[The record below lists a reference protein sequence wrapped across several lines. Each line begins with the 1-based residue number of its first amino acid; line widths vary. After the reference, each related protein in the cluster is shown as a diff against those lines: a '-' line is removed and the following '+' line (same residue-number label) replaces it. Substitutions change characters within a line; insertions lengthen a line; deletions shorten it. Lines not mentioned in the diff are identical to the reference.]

1 MKKLY
6 NIYVLLY
13 HVSVCPFCG
22 YFGGPMKKSVKR
34 VLCAALS
41 CSLACTLATEQALR
55 LFTNGAEGTTTA
67 LSAAFENVT
76 GQFDTSAL
84 REQNFNSQ
92 VLQAQNAPTYETRTV
107 IVTLS
112 GENAVEAAEGKSV
125 SSYLRSF
132 SGQKT
137 VADIQDEQNAFL
149 RKLTKKGISYKLER
163 RYDTVVN
170 AVAIEINTKYVS
182 AIKEMA
188 GVESAVITTTYSQ
201 PDTIKSSAAEVTNQT
216 SVYDTGI
223 YDATKYT
230 TGATDYGKGT
240 VVAVL
245 DTGLDYTHSAFQ
257 TLPEGAAWDEAYVA
271 KIMADNVLTAETKSG
286 SLSASDVYVSAKVP
300 FAYDY
305 ADDDADVYP
314 SYSNHGT
321 HVAGIIGGYDENGYT
336 DKDGVNVWEDTN
348 GNGVWDNGEQAVTF
362 RGVVPNAQLV
372 ICKVFTDDL
381 DDEELGGA
389 TPEDIIAALEDCVTL
404 GVDVINMSLGTSCGF
419 TTTND
424 GDDEGE
430 LLNAVYESIQT
441 AGISL
446 VCAASNDYSAGYGG
460 AFGTNLT
467 TNPDSGTVGSP
478 STFASALSVASI
490 SGQQSPYMFRDS
502 DGDGVLDENETA
514 AFYEESRDE
523 NGKEYDF
530 AGRMLGDK
538 KDSQTFEYVVIPG
551 TGSAAD
557 YTTQT
562 QRLLSQTD
570 ANGNKRIALIE
581 RGDNT
586 FQDKVEV
593 AMEMGAAAV
602 IVYNNVAGMIRMNLG
617 EIDNPCPAVS
627 IDMDAGY
634 ALADI
639 NGDNK
644 RDYNGVGKIVVSKD
658 TAAGPFMSEFSSWGP
673 THDLKLKPEITA
685 HGGEI
690 TSTVPGGYGEQ
701 SGTSM
706 ASPNMAGV
714 MALIR
719 SYIQSN
725 AALASLTENDPVKIN
740 RLANQM
746 IMSTATTVR
755 DQAGRPYSPRKQGA
769 GLGSLENVID
779 NTAAYLFTDNAESDY
794 RPKLELGDDKERTG
808 VYENMNF
815 SLKNFGTR
823 ALSFKTSELVLTETV
838 AKDGLAVA
846 EQAYALNP
854 KRVEWQV
861 VGDGVQFNAA
871 TGELTVQAGK
881 TASIS
886 VTIELSEQDKNYLE
900 QTNKNGDKV
909 FENGMYVEGFL
920 QLASQ
925 TDGQCGLS
933 IPFLAFYGD
942 WESAPML
949 DYTAFEISES
959 EQDASVLE
967 ENKLKEQVWA
977 TQPYSMYYN
986 NKYILPMGSYVY
998 LLDENDEKMYT
1009 KEEYCAVSRYNEYYP
1024 DDETSN
1030 YMTSTGIKAV
1040 YAGLLRN
1047 ARVVKYKMYDAQTGE
1062 LILDDYINRVGKAYS
1077 GGGSPTPANV
1087 ELELF
1092 PEEYNL
1098 AANGQYRMEFEFF
1111 TDTPAE
1117 GERAPEENTYSF
1129 SFTVDYEAPVLEN
1142 VRVRYYDYKDGTK
1155 EKQKIYLDVDVY
1167 DNHYAQAIMLCYP
1180 KKITNSETGEEETVL
1195 QLATEYP
1202 TPVRN
1207 AVKNGTTTVSI
1218 EITDIYEEY
1227 GKQLYLQID
1236 DYAINSCLYQVDI
1249 SAANAAQTPDDGFAL
1264 ASGQS
1269 EITLGIYQTHKVTL
1283 KNIGSANLSNYVWS
1297 SVNPT
1302 IADVRNGE
1310 IVGLKAGETTIF
1322 VSDPDKDPK
1331 KVHEIHVTV
1340 TEVQTGSLV
1349 SVPTLSF
1356 GVVKTNTE
1364 ALQKAT
1370 GVVSVSAGQ
1379 TIPLKIQADPWY
1391 HPMTGLTFKWSSTDE
1406 SVATVDQNGVVQTL
1420 KKGTAIIGA
1429 TVLRD
1434 GVETRYFTNVTLRVQ
1449 EEFDVSNF
1457 TLNDYNGVGYNQGSV
1472 ADGTDI
1478 LVIPTD
1484 MNIMYIGEDAFK
1496 DNENVRRIVIPA
1508 SVVEIHESAFENC
1521 KALEEIYFVSE
1532 KHRQTAGEA
1541 DDTSIDFSDLSLIH
1555 RRAFY
1560 NCKSLKKVDFS
1571 NVKTITLDQEV
1582 FLNCEKLEQIVDLPS
1597 VGTAYHRAFKNCVSL
1612 TSADLSGLHVSGEN
1626 VFENC
1631 VSLHTVITDR
1641 FTAIGKNMFVGCVGL
1656 REKISLSA
1664 AKIGDGAFSGC
1675 VNLKGVKLEASNVE
1689 IGARAFENCG
1699 TGLKSGFEI
1708 DFNLNT
1714 VKTIGSGAF
1723 KGAKLAVENET
1734 FTLPDGLVSI
1744 GENVFEDCQ
1753 TVKTVALGNVD
1764 LNSAKL
1770 RGAAFKGLNVT
1781 VADGSTDY
1789 AALQGVIFALENGE
1803 PKKIVYVNDNA
1814 CSGVAGILDLS
1825 ALALNEIGD
1834 YAFAGVK
1841 GITEVIFP
1849 ASLTEIGEG
1858 AFAESSVS
1866 KMNFNGAAIGEI
1878 PTRAFYGA
1886 KIESL
1891 ALPASVSKIGDYA
1904 FTGSALKS
1912 IVTET
1917 QSELVGIVSVGD
1929 YAFAA
1934 SSLTAIVFT
1943 DGEQNATFGN
1953 GVFAGAND
1961 LQTAALPSMEAL
1973 GHSTFRAAASIK
1985 KVVFGARSTATGDYT
2000 FASTP
2005 IEKAAY
2011 SDGESLETGVT
2022 LRAGQTA
2029 LGEGVFYDAAS
2040 LTEITLASSLTE
2052 IGDYAFYG
2060 AKKLAAANLENVLYV
2075 GDYAFYD
2082 TALGTLNLASVKTVG
2097 TFAFAAS
2104 EKTAYT
2110 SLAIPTVEKIG
2121 AFAFFGGAEEAVVLP
2136 QTVKEIGV
2144 GAFAS
2149 SNNLKAITFAGAGG
2163 EAATENGAFFVE
2175 NGVLYRYLNE
2185 EKTSFAVLCYPAA
2198 LEGVVPVLENQ
2209 DGAQQP
2215 TAAKKEYKIKEG
2227 TARVEAYAFYG
2238 LKTGMLD
2245 KIVIPYSVKAI
2256 GDGAFFASEV
2266 KEYTFESIQAP
2277 VLETSYRADVEAAIE
2292 ALANDS
2298 TVAFYK
2304 GYYYSNFQTDI
2315 YNYTSYVGNKSDLII
2330 HYPTNGK
2337 GYDSYIYRLYFGTK
2351 KKLGVMMTDD
2361 TRACLGLVSALTS
2374 AEEVATWLN
2383 WNADDAEK
2391 KQLVEAFSAQVKAAR
2406 AGYNNVLKD
2415 EAQAAIFGE
2424 ENGAKLLAIE
2434 EQLRAVKAHF
2444 NIPVYVTTVATAKTS
2459 AHKAIYT
2466 EGEKFDWTGLVITV
2480 TYDDGSTTELT
2491 PESGALTL
2499 KDEGAILTPY
2509 DSYVIVEYT
2518 ENGKTK
2524 SAYVVI
2530 TVNERELSSIEKYP
2544 EEANVMRNVLIY
2556 GGAAM
2561 ALVGGLGVC
2570 VMLMIGKRRE
2580 VKALAA
2586 ASAIEPFDEKE
2597 NAEAAISDAEEKKE

>member
-1 MKKLY
+1 
-6 NIYVLLY
+6 
-13 HVSVCPFCG
+13 
-22 YFGGPMKKSVKR
+22 MKKSVKR
-34 VLCAALS
+34 VLCATLA
-41 CSLACTLATEQALR
+41 CSLSCTLAMEQALR
-55 LFTNGAEGTTTA
+55 LFGGGAGGTTTA

-76 GQFDTSAL
+76 GQFDTSTL

-92 VLQAQNAPTYETRTV
+92 VLKAQNTPTYETRTV

-112 GENAVEAAEGKSV
+112 GENAIEAADGKSV
-125 SSYLRSF
+125 SSYLRTF

-137 VADIQDEQNAFL
+137 VSDIQDEQNAFL

-170 AVAIEINTKYVS
+170 AVAIEVNTKHVS
-182 AIKEMA
+182 TIKQMA

-230 TGATDYGKGT
+230 TGTTDYGKGT

-245 DTGLDYTHSAFQ
+245 DTGLDYTHNAFQ
-257 TLPEGAAWDEAYVA
+257 TLPDDPAWNENYVA
-271 KIMADNVLTAETKSG
+271 KIIADNDLAAETKSG

-336 DKDGVNVWEDTN
+336 DKDGVNVWDDTN

-389 TPEDIIAALEDCVTL
+389 TPEDIIAALNDCVKL

-419 TTTND
+419 TTTDD

-490 SGQQSPYMFRDS
+490 SGQESPYMFRDS

-530 AGRMLGDK
+530 AGRMLGESK
-538 KDSQTFEYVVIPG
+538 NSQTFEYVVIPG

-602 IVYNNVAGMIRMNLG
+602 IVYNNVAGIIRMNLG

-634 ALADI
+634 ALADV

-644 RDYNGVGKIVVSKD
+644 RDYNGVGKIVISKD

-719 SYIQSN
+719 SYIKSD
-725 AALASLTENDPVKIN
+725 AALSALTENDPVKIN
-740 RLANQM
+740 RLANQL
-746 IMSTATTVR
+746 IMSTATTVH

-779 NTAAYLFTDNAESDY
+779 KTAAYLFTDKAASDF
-794 RPKLELGDDKERTG
+794 RPKLELGDDKDRTG

-815 SLKNFGTR
+815 SLKNFGDR
-823 ALSFKTSELVLTETV
+823 ALSFTTSQLVLTETV

-846 EQAYALNP
+846 EQAYALSP
-854 KRVEWQV
+854 KTVAWQV
-861 VGDGVQFNAA
+861 SGDGVQFNSA

-881 TASIS
+881 IASIS
-886 VTIELSEQDKNYLE
+886 VKIELSDDDKAYLE

-959 EQDASVLE
+959 QQDASVLE

-986 NKYILPMGSYVY
+986 EKYILPMGGYVY
-998 LLDENDEKMYT
+998 LLDDNDEEMYT

-1024 DDETSN
+1024 DDEASN

-1047 ARVVKYKMYDAQTGE
+1047 ARQVKYKLYDAQTGE

-1087 ELELF
+1087 ELELR
-1092 PEEYNL
+1092 PEEYEL
-1098 AANGQYRMEFEFF
+1098 AANGQYRMDFEFF

-1117 GERAPEENTYSF
+1117 GERAPKENTYSF
-1129 SFTVDYEAPVLEN
+1129 SFTVDYEAPILEN

-1180 KKITNSETGEEETVL
+1180 KKITNSQTGEEETVL

-1218 EITDIYEEY
+1218 EITDIYEQY

-1249 SAANAAQTPDDGFAL
+1249 AAANAAQTPDNGFEL
-1264 ASGQS
+1264 ASGEE
-1269 EITLGIYQTHKVTL
+1269 EITLGIYETHKVAL
-1283 KNIGSANLSNYVWS
+1283 KNMGEANLSNYIWS

-1302 IADVRNGE
+1302 IADVKNGE
-1310 IVGLKAGETTIF
+1310 IVGLKAGETRIF
-1322 VSDPDKDPK
+1322 VSDPDKDPN
-1331 KVHEIHVTV
+1331 KVREIHVTV
-1340 TEVQTGSLV
+1340 TEEQTGTLV

-1356 GVVKTNTE
+1356 GVIKTSTE
-1364 ALQKAT
+1364 ALQKAS
-1370 GVVSVSAGQ
+1370 GVVSVNAGQ
-1379 TIPLKIQADPWY
+1379 EIALSIETDPWY
-1391 HPMTGLTFKWSSTDE
+1391 HPMTNLSFKWSSTDE
-1406 SVATVDQNGVVQTL
+1406 SVATVDQNGVVNTL

-1429 TVLRD
+1429 TVLRG
-1434 GVETRYFTNVTLRVQ
+1434 GVETRYFANVTLRVQ
-1449 EEFDVSNF
+1449 EEFDVGNF
-1457 TLNDYNGVGYNQGSV
+1457 TLNDYNGVGYNEGSV

-1521 KALEEIYFVSE
+1521 KALEEVYFVSE
-1532 KHRQTAGEA
+1532 KHRQTAGQA
-1541 DDTSIDFSDLSLIH
+1541 DDTSIDFSDLSLVH

-1582 FLNCEKLEQIVDLPS
+1582 FLNCEKLVQIVDMPS
-1597 VGTAYHRAFKNCVSL
+1597 VGTAYHRAFKNCMSL
-1612 TSADLSGLHVSGEN
+1612 ASVDLSGLHVSGDN

-1631 VSLHTVITDR
+1631 VSLQTVTTDT
-1641 FTAIGKNMFVGCVGL
+1641 FTAIGKNMFAGCVGL
-1656 REKISLSA
+1656 RDNIKIRT
-1664 AKIGDGAFSGC
+1664 AKIGDGAFGGC
-1675 VNLKGVKLEASNVE
+1675 VNLKGVKFEVSNVE

-1699 TGLKSGFEI
+1699 RDLKNGFEI
-1708 DFNLNT
+1708 DWGGQT
-1714 VKTIGSGAF
+1714 VRSIGNGAF
-1723 KGAKLAVENET
+1723 KGANLATADGT
-1734 FTLPDGLVSI
+1734 FTLPDGLISI
-1744 GENVFEDCQ
+1744 GENVFENCQ
-1753 TVKTVALGNVD
+1753 TVTTVALGNTD
-1764 LNSAKL
+1764 LDNAKL
-1770 RGAAFKGLNVT
+1770 LGAAFKGLNVT
-1781 VADGSTDY
+1781 VTTGSTKL
-1789 AALQGVIFALENGE
+1789 AEENGVIYALENDE
-1803 PKKIVYVNDNA
+1803 KKKIVYVNDNA
-1814 CSGVAGILDLS
+1814 SSGDADTLDLS
-1825 ALALNEIGD
+1825 ASGITEIGE
-1834 YAFAGVK
+1834 YAFAGVE
-1841 GITEVIFP
+1841 GIAKVILP
-1849 ASLTEIGEG
+1849 ESLTVIGEG
-1858 AFAESSVS
+1858 AFADSSIVEIV
-1866 KMNFNGAAIGEI
+1866 FNGEAITEI
-1878 PTRAFYGA
+1878 PVRAFAGA
-1886 KIESL
+1886 KIEEIK
-1891 ALPASVSKIGDYA
+1891 LPASVSKIGEYA
-1904 FTGSALKS
+1904 FFGSALKS
-1912 IVTET
+1912 IVTENE
-1917 QSELVGIVSVGD
+1917 SALVVRESGDNDPFSVGD

-1934 SSLTAIVFT
+1934 SSLDSIAFT
-1943 DGEQNATFGN
+1943 DNDATFGN
-1953 GVFAGAND
+1953 GVFAGAKH
-1961 LQTAALPSMEAL
+1961 LKSATLPSLIEL
-1973 GHSTFRAAASIK
+1973 GYSTFESAASLK
-1985 KVVFGARSTATGDYT
+1985 TVVFGENSTTTGDYT
-2000 FASTP
+2000 FAGTP
-2005 IEKAAY
+2005 IEV
-2011 SDGESLETGVT
+2011 VT
-2022 LRAGQTA
+2022 LRAGQTG
-2029 LGEGVFYDAAS
+2029 LGEGLFYGAS
-2040 LTEITLASSLTE
+2040 ALTEINLAPSVTK

-2060 AKKLAAANLENVLYV
+2060 AKQLTSANLENVRTI
-2075 GDYAFYD
+2075 GDYAFSN
-2082 TALGTLNLASVKTVG
+2082 TALTTLDLAS
-2097 TFAFAAS
+2097 A
-2104 EKTAYT
+2104 T
-2110 SLAIPTVEKIG
+2110 SVG
-2121 AFAFFGGAEEAVVLP
+2121 AFAFAGSGNAKYTSISIPAVETIGMFAFMGGAEERVALP
-2136 QTVKEIGV
+2136 QSVQEIGI

-2149 SNNLKAITFAGAGG
+2149 SKNLKAITFADVNG
-2163 EAATENGAFFVE
+2163 EAVAKNDCFFVE
-2175 NGVLYRYLNE
+2175 NGVLYRYLND
-2185 EKTSFAVLCYPAA
+2185 EKTQFAVLCYPTA
-2198 LEGVVPVLENQ
+2198 LEGVVVEGGTTKQ
-2209 DGAQQP
+2209 Y
-2215 TAAKKEYKIKEG
+2215 TIKEG
-2227 TARVEAYAFYG
+2227 TVRVEAYSFYY
-2238 LKTGMLD
+2238 LKAGVLD
-2245 KIVIPYSVKAI
+2245 TVVIPYSVKAI
-2256 GDGAFFASEV
+2256 GDAAFFASGV

-2277 VLETSYRADVEAAIE
+2277 VLETAYRADVEEKIE
-2292 ALANDS
+2292 ALANAS

-2315 YNYTSYVGNKSDLII
+2315 YDYTHYVGRKSDLTIN
-2330 HYPTNGK
+2330 YPTNGK
-2337 GYDSYIYRLYFGTK
+2337 GYDTHIYRLYFGNK
-2351 KKLGVMMTDD
+2351 KTLGVMMTDD
-2361 TRACLGLVSALTS
+2361 TRACLGLVSALAS
-2374 AEEVATWLN
+2374 ADEVATWLN
-2383 WNADDAEK
+2383 WNAADADK
-2391 KQLVEAFSAQVKAAR
+2391 KAFVEAFSEQVKAAR
-2406 AGYNNVLKD
+2406 ASYNNVLKD
-2415 EAQAAIFGE
+2415 EAQAAILGQ

-2434 EQLRAVKAHF
+2434 EKLRAVKAHF
-2444 NIPVYVTTVATAKTS
+2444 NIPVYMTTVATATTS
-2459 AHKAIYT
+2459 AHKATYT
-2466 EGEKFDWTGLVITV
+2466 EGEKFDWTGLVITI
-2480 TYDDGSTTELT
+2480 TYDDGSTKELT
-2491 PESGALTL
+2491 PESGLLTL
-2499 KDEGAILTPY
+2499 KDDGVALTPY
-2509 DSYVIVEYT
+2509 DQYVIVEYT

-2530 TVNERELSSIEKYP
+2530 TVNEQELSSIEKYP
-2544 EEANVMRNVLIY
+2544 EEANVMRNVLIF
-2556 GGAAM
+2556 GGVAIV
-2561 ALVGGLGVC
+2561 LLGGIGVF
-2570 VMLMIGKRRE
+2570 VIITINKRKRA
-2580 VKALAA
+2580 K
-2586 ASAIEPFDEKE
+2586 ASAAVDAVEPSDL
-2597 NAEAAISDAEEKKE
+2597 AEATQTLDAEAEAKSEEAATTDGEEPQA

>member
-1 MKKLY
+1 
-6 NIYVLLY
+6 
-13 HVSVCPFCG
+13 
-22 YFGGPMKKSVKR
+22 MKKSVKR
-34 VLCAALS
+34 VLCAALA
-41 CSLACTLATEQALR
+41 CSMAGTLATEQALR
-55 LFTNGAEGTTTA
+55 LFANGAGGTTTA
-67 LSAAFENVT
+67 LSAAFEDVT

-84 REQNFNSQ
+84 REQNFNAQ
-92 VLQAQNAPTYETRTV
+92 VLKAQSTPTYETRTV

-112 GENAVEAAEGKSV
+112 GENAIEAADGKSV
-125 SSYLRSF
+125 SSYLRTF

-137 VADIQDEQNAFL
+137 VSDIQDEQNAFL

-170 AVAIEINTKYVS
+170 AVAIEVNTKHVS
-182 AIKEMA
+182 AIKQMA

-230 TGATDYGKGT
+230 TGTTDYGKGT

-245 DTGLDYTHSAFQ
+245 DTGLDYTHNAFQ
-257 TLPEGAAWDEAYVA
+257 TLPDDPAWNESYVA
-271 KIMADNVLTAETKSG
+271 QIMAESDLAAETKSG

-336 DKDGVNVWEDTN
+336 DKDGVNVWDDTN

-490 SGQQSPYMFRDS
+490 SGQESPYMFRDT
-502 DGDGVLDENETA
+502 DGNGVLDENETA

-530 AGRMLGDK
+530 AERMLGASK
-538 KDSQTFEYVVIPG
+538 NSQTFEYVVIPG

-602 IVYNNVAGMIRMNLG
+602 IVYNNVAGIIRMNLG

-634 ALADI
+634 ALADV

-644 RDYNGVGKIVVSKD
+644 RDYNGVGKIVISKD

-719 SYIQSN
+719 SYIKSD
-725 AALASLTENDPVKIN
+725 ATLSALTENDPVKIN
-740 RLANQM
+740 RLANQL
-746 IMSTATTVR
+746 IMSTATTVH

-779 NTAAYLFTDNAESDY
+779 KTAAYLFTDKAVSDF
-794 RPKLELGDDKERTG
+794 RPKLELGDDKDRTG
-808 VYENMNF
+808 IYENMNF
-815 SLKNFGTR
+815 SLKNFGDKT
-823 ALSFKTSELVLTETV
+823 LSFTTSELVLTETV

-854 KRVEWQV
+854 KTVAWQV
-861 VGDGVQFNAA
+861 SGEGVEFNSA
-871 TGELTVQAGK
+871 TGELTVGAGK
-881 TASIS
+881 IASIS
-886 VTIELSEQDKNYLE
+886 VKIELSDSDKAYLE

-920 QLASQ
+920 QLASK

-959 EQDASVLE
+959 QQDASVLE

-986 NKYILPMGSYVY
+986 EKYILPMGGYVY
-998 LLDENDEKMYT
+998 LLDDNDEKMYT

-1024 DDETSN
+1024 DDEASN
-1030 YMTSTGIKAV
+1030 YLTSTGIKAV

-1047 ARVVKYKMYDAQTGE
+1047 ARVVKYKLYDAQTGE
-1062 LILDDYINRVGKAYS
+1062 LILDDFINRVGKAYS
-1077 GGGSPTPANV
+1077 GGGTPTPANV
-1087 ELELF
+1087 ELELR
-1092 PEEYNL
+1092 PEEYAL
-1098 AANGQYRMEFEFF
+1098 AANGQYRMDFEFF
-1111 TDTPAE
+1111 TDTPVE

-1129 SFTVDYEAPVLEN
+1129 SFTVDYDAPILEN

-1218 EITDIYEEY
+1218 EITDIYEKY

-1249 SAANAAQTPDDGFAL
+1249 AAANAAQTPDNGFEL
-1264 ASGQS
+1264 ASG
-1269 EITLGIYQTHKVTL
+1269 EEELTLGIYETHKVVLT
-1283 KNIGSANLSNYVWS
+1283 NIGEANLSNYVWS

-1302 IADVRNGE
+1302 VADVKNGE
-1310 IVGLKAGETTIF
+1310 IVGLKAGETRIF
-1322 VSDPDKDPK
+1322 VSDPDKDPN
-1331 KVHEIHVTV
+1331 KVREIHVTV
-1340 TEVQTGSLV
+1340 TEEQTGSLV
-1349 SVPTLSF
+1349 SVPTISF
-1356 GVVKTNTE
+1356 GVIKTSTE
-1364 ALQKAT
+1364 ALKKAT
-1370 GVVSVSAGQ
+1370 GVVSVNAGQ
-1379 TIPLKIQADPWY
+1379 EIALSIETDPWY
-1391 HPMTGLTFKWSSTDE
+1391 HPMTNLSFRWSSTDE
-1406 SVATVDQNGVVQTL
+1406 SVATVDQNGVVNTL

-1429 TVLRD
+1429 TVIRG
-1434 GVETRYFTNVTLRVQ
+1434 GVETRYFANVTLRVQ
-1449 EEFDVSNF
+1449 EEFDVGNF
-1457 TLNDYNGVGYNQGSV
+1457 TLNDYNGVGYNEGSV

-1508 SVVEIHESAFENC
+1508 SVVEIRESAFENC
-1521 KALEEIYFVSE
+1521 KALEEVYFVSE
-1532 KHRQTAGEA
+1532 KHRQTAGQA
-1541 DDTSIDFSDLSLIH
+1541 DDTSIDFSDLSLVH

-1582 FLNCEKLEQIVDLPS
+1582 FLNCEKLCEVVDLPS
-1597 VGTAYHRAFKNCVSL
+1597 VGTAYHRAFKNCKSL
-1612 TSADLSGLHVSGEN
+1612 ASVDLSGLHVSGDN

-1631 VSLHTVITDR
+1631 VSLNGVTTDT
-1641 FTAIGKNMFVGCVGL
+1641 FTAIGKNMFAGCVGL
-1656 REKISLSA
+1656 RQKITLRT
-1664 AKIGDGAFSGC
+1664 AKVGDGAFSGC
-1675 VNLKGVKLEASNVE
+1675 VNLKGVTFAVFNVE

-1699 TGLKSGFEI
+1699 SKLMGSFEI
-1708 DFNLNT
+1708 DWGGQT
-1714 VKTIGSGAF
+1714 VRSIGNGAF
-1723 KGAKLAVENET
+1723 KGANLAVENET
-1734 FTLPDGLVSI
+1734 FTLPDGLISI
-1744 GENVFEDCQ
+1744 GENVFENCG
-1753 TVKTVALGNVD
+1753 TVKTVALGNTD
-1764 LNSAKL
+1764 LDNAKL
-1770 RGAAFKGLNVT
+1770 LGAAFRGLNVT
-1781 VADGSTDY
+1781 VTAGSTKL
-1789 AALQGVIFALENGE
+1789 AEENGVIYALENGV
-1803 PKKIVYVNDNA
+1803 KNKIVYVNNNA
-1814 CSGVAGILDLS
+1814 SSGNVGTLDLS
-1825 ALALNEIGD
+1825 ASGVTEIGE
-1834 YAFAGVK
+1834 YAFAGVE
-1841 GITEVIFP
+1841 GITEVILP

-1858 AFAESSVS
+1858 AFADSSIVEID
-1866 KMNFNGAAIGEI
+1866 FNGAAITEI
-1878 PTRAFYGA
+1878 PAQAFAGA
-1886 KIESL
+1886 KIKNIE
-1891 ALPASVSKIGDYA
+1891 LPASVSKIGEYA
-1904 FTGSALKS
+1904 FFGSALTKA
-1912 IVTET
+1912 VTEEE
-1917 QSELVGIVSVGD
+1917 SALVGIKSVGD

-1934 SSLTAIVFT
+1934 SSLASITFA
-1943 DGEQNATFGN
+1943 DNNATFGN
-1953 GVFAGAND
+1953 GVFAGAKD
-1961 LQTAALPSMEAL
+1961 LQSATLPALTEL
-1973 GHSTFRAAASIK
+1973 GYSTFEGAASLK
-1985 KVVFGARSTATGDYT
+1985 TVVFGANSTTTGIYT
-2000 FASTP
+2000 FAGTS

-2011 SDGESLETGVT
+2011 SDTALPTGVT
-2022 LRAGQTA
+2022 LRAGQTV
-2029 LGEGVFYDAAS
+2029 LGDGLFYEAAS
-2040 LTEITLASSLTE
+2040 LTEITLTTSLTE

-2060 AKKLAAANLENVLYV
+2060 AKKLASANLENVITI
-2075 GDYAFYD
+2075 GDYAFYN
-2082 TALGTLNLASVKTVG
+2082 TALTTLDLASARSV
-2097 TFAFAAS
+2097 
-2104 EKTAYT
+2104 
-2110 SLAIPTVEKIG
+2110 G
-2121 AFAFFGGAEEAVVLP
+2121 AFAFAESGNAKYNSISIPAVETIGNFAFMGGAEERVALP
-2136 QTVKEIGV
+2136 QSVKEIGI

-2149 SNNLKAITFAGAGG
+2149 SRNLKAITFADVNG
-2163 EAATENGAFFVE
+2163 ETVTQNDSFFVE
-2175 NGVLYRYLNE
+2175 NGVLYRYLND
-2185 EKTSFAVLCYPAA
+2185 EKTQFAVLCYPTA
-2198 LEGVVPVLENQ
+2198 L
-2209 DGAQQP
+2209 DGGETKQY
-2215 TAAKKEYKIKEG
+2215 TIKDG
-2227 TARVEAYAFYG
+2227 TVRVEAYSFYR
-2238 LKTGMLD
+2238 LKAGVLN

-2256 GDGAFFASEV
+2256 GDAAFFASGV

-2277 VLETSYRADVEAAIE
+2277 VLETAYRAEVEAAIE
-2292 ALANDS
+2292 ALANAS

-2304 GYYYSNFQTDI
+2304 GYYYSNFQTNI
-2315 YNYTSYVGNKSDLII
+2315 YNYTHYVGEESDLTIN
-2330 HYPTNGK
+2330 YPTNGK
-2337 GYDSYIYRLYFGTK
+2337 GYDTYIYRLYFGTK
-2351 KKLGVMMTDD
+2351 NQLGVKMTDD
-2361 TRACLGLVSALTS
+2361 TRACLALVSALTS
-2374 AEEVATWLN
+2374 ADEVATWLN
-2383 WNADDAEK
+2383 WNAADTDK
-2391 KQLVEAFSAQVKAAR
+2391 KAFVEAFSEQVKAAR
-2406 AGYNNVLKD
+2406 ASYNNVLKD
-2415 EAQAAIFGE
+2415 EAQAAILGQ

-2434 EQLRAVKAHF
+2434 EKLRAVKAHF
-2444 NIPVYVTTVATAKTS
+2444 NIPVYVTTVETAKTS
-2459 AHKAIYT
+2459 THKATYT
-2466 EGEKFDWTGLVITV
+2466 EGEKFDWTGLVITI
-2480 TYDDGSTTELT
+2480 TYDDGSTKDVT
-2491 PESGALTL
+2491 PESGLLTL
-2499 KDEGAILTPY
+2499 KDDGVALTPY
-2509 DSYVIVEYT
+2509 DQYVIVEYT
-2518 ENGKTK
+2518 ENGTTK

-2530 TVNERELSSIEKYP
+2530 TVNEQEPSSSEEKP
-2544 EEANVMRNVLIY
+2544 EEVNVMKNVLIF
-2556 GGAAM
+2556 GGVAIAI
-2561 ALVGGLGVC
+2561 LGVAS
-2570 VMLMIGKRRE
+2570 VFVILTIKKRKRA
-2580 VKALAA
+2580 KAA
-2586 ASAIEPFDEKE
+2586 AAADAVEASDLGEATQTSDTEAEAEQADTADAVEPSDSGEDVQTLDAEAEETSE
-2597 NAEAAISDAEEKKE
+2597 NAATTDGEESKE

>member
-1 MKKLY
+1 MRAAACGLGGYMKR
-6 NIYVLLY
+6 
-13 HVSVCPFCG
+13 
-22 YFGGPMKKSVKR
+22 SVKR
-34 VLCAALS
+34 VLCTA
-41 CSLACTLATEQALR
+41 LACTLSCTIAAERLLR
-55 LFTNGAEGTTTA
+55 FYADGEAGTTTA
-67 LSAAFENVT
+67 LSAAFKNVT

-92 VLQAQNAPTYETRTV
+92 VLKGETAPKYETRTV

-112 GENAVEAAEGKSV
+112 GENAVEAANGKSV
-125 SSYLRSF
+125 TSYLRTF

-137 VADIQDEQNAFL
+137 VSDIQDEQNAFL

-170 AVAIEINTKYVS
+170 AVAIEVNTKYVS
-182 AIKEMA
+182 EIKNMA

-230 TGATDYGKGT
+230 TGEKDYGKGT

-257 TLPEGAAWDEAYVA
+257 TLPDDPAWDESYVA
-271 KIMADNVLTAETKSG
+271 KIMSDNVLTAETKSG

-336 DKDGVNVWEDTN
+336 DKDGVNVWDDKN
-348 GNGVWDNGEQAVTF
+348 GNGVWDMDEQAITF

-419 TTTND
+419 TTTDD

-530 AGRMLGDK
+530 AGRMLQGR
-538 KDSQTFEYVVIPG
+538 DSQTFEYVVIPG
-551 TGSAAD
+551 TGTAAD
-557 YTTQT
+557 YTMQT
-562 QRLLSQTD
+562 QRLLAQTD

-602 IVYNNVAGMIRMNLG
+602 IIYNNVAGMIRMNLG

-634 ALADI
+634 ALADV

-644 RDYNGVGKIVVSKD
+644 RDYNGVGKIVVSKN

-719 SYIQSN
+719 SYIKSD
-725 AALASLTENDPVKIN
+725 ATLSALTENDPVKIN
-740 RLANQM
+740 RLANQL

-779 NTAAYLFTDNAESDY
+779 KTAAYLFTDNAESDY

-815 SLKNFGTR
+815 SLKNFGDR
-823 ALSFKTSELVLTETV
+823 ALSFTTSQLVLTETV

-846 EQAYALNP
+846 EQAYALSP
-854 KRVEWQV
+854 KTVEWQV
-861 VGDGVQFNAA
+861 SGDGVTFDPA
-871 TGELTVQAGK
+871 TGEMTVQAGK

-886 VTIELSEQDKNYLE
+886 VKIELSDADKAYLE

-909 FENGMYVEGFL
+909 FKNGMYVEGFL
-920 QLASQ
+920 QLASK
-925 TDGQCGLS
+925 TDGQCALS

-942 WESAPML
+942 WKSAPML
-949 DYTAFEISES
+949 DYTAFEISAS
-959 EQDASVLE
+959 QQDASVLE

-986 NKYILPMGSYVY
+986 NKYILPMGGYVY
-998 LLDENDEKMYT
+998 LLDDNDEKMYT

-1024 DDETSN
+1024 EDEASN

-1047 ARVVKYKMYDAQTGE
+1047 ARVVKYKLYDVQTGE

-1077 GGGSPTPANV
+1077 GGGTPTPANV

-1098 AANGQYRMEFEFF
+1098 AANGQYRMDFEFF
-1111 TDTPAE
+1111 TDTPAPNE
-1117 GERAPEENTYSF
+1117 HAPEENTYSF

-1180 KKITNSETGEEETVL
+1180 KKITNSQTGEEETVL

-1207 AVKNGTTTVSI
+1207 ALRNGTTTVSI

-1249 SAANAAQTPDDGFAL
+1249 AAANAAQTPDNGFEL
-1264 ASGQS
+1264 ASG
-1269 EITLGIYQTHKVTL
+1269 EEELTLGIYETHKVAL
-1283 KNIGSANLSNYVWS
+1283 KNISGANLSNYVWS
-1297 SVNPT
+1297 SGSPAV
-1302 IADVRNGE
+1302 ADVKNGE
-1310 IVGLKAGETTIF
+1310 IVGLKAGEAKIF
-1322 VSDPDKDPK
+1322 VSDPDKDPN
-1331 KVHEIHVTV
+1331 KVREIHVTV
-1340 TEVQTGSLV
+1340 TEEQTGTLV

-1364 ALQKAT
+1364 SLQKAT
-1370 GVVSVSAGQ
+1370 GVVSVNAGQ
-1379 TIPLKIQADPWY
+1379 EIKLSIEKDPWY
-1391 HPMTGLTFKWSSTDE
+1391 HPMTNLSLKWSSTDE
-1406 SVATVDQNGVVQTL
+1406 SVATVDQNGVVNTL

-1429 TVLRD
+1429 TVLR
-1434 GVETRYFTNVTLRVQ
+1434 GGAETRYFANVTLRVQ
-1449 EEFDVSNF
+1449 EEFDVGNF
-1457 TLNDYNGVGYNQGSV
+1457 TLNDYNGVGYNEGSV

-1521 KALEEIYFVSE
+1521 KALEEVYFVSE
-1532 KHRQTAGEA
+1532 KHRQTAGQA
-1541 DDTSIDFSDLSLIH
+1541 DDTSIDFSDLSLVH

-1560 NCKSLKKVDFS
+1560 NCKALKKVDFS

-1582 FLNCEKLEQIVDLPS
+1582 FLNCEKLVQIVDMPS
-1597 VGTAYHRAFKNCVSL
+1597 VGTAYHRAFKNCTSL
-1612 TSADLSGLHVSGEN
+1612 TSVDLSGLHVSGES

-1631 VSLHTVITDR
+1631 GSLHSVITDT
-1641 FTAIGKNMFVGCVGL
+1641 FTALGKNMFAGCVGL
-1656 REKISLSA
+1656 REKITLRT
-1664 AKIGDGAFSGC
+1664 AKISDGAFSGC
-1675 VNLKGVKLEASNVE
+1675 VNLKGVKFEVSNVE
-1689 IGARAFENCG
+1689 IGARAFANCG
-1699 TGLKSGFEI
+1699 AGLKSGFEI
-1708 DFNLNT
+1708 DFNGQT
-1714 VKTIGSGAF
+1714 VKSIGSGAF
-1723 KGAKLAVENET
+1723 KGAVLKVENET
-1734 FTLPDGLVSI
+1734 FTLPDGLISI
-1744 GENVFEDCQ
+1744 GENVFENCQ
-1753 TVKTVALGNVD
+1753 TVKTVALGNTD
-1764 LNSAKL
+1764 LDGAKL
-1770 RGAAFKGLNVT
+1770 LGAAFKGLIVT
-1781 VADGSTDY
+1781 VTAGSTKF
-1789 AALQGVIFALENGE
+1789 AEEQGVIYALENGV
-1803 PKKIVYVNDNA
+1803 KNKIVYVNDNA
-1814 CSGVAGILDLS
+1814 SSGEAGKLDLS
-1825 ALALNEIGD
+1825 ALTIAEIGE

-1841 GITEVIFP
+1841 GITEVTLP
-1849 ASLTEIGEG
+1849 ASLTAIGEG
-1858 AFAESSVS
+1858 AFADSSIV
-1866 KMNFNGAAIGEI
+1866 KMDFNGAAITEI
-1878 PTRAFYGA
+1878 PAYAFAGA
-1886 KIESL
+1886 KINNVE
-1891 ALPASVSKIGDYA
+1891 LPASVLKIGEYA
-1904 FTGSALKS
+1904 FFGSALKS
-1912 IVTET
+1912 AVTENET
-1917 QSELVGIVSVGD
+1917 ALTGIVNVGD

-1934 SSLTAIVFT
+1934 SSLVSISFA
-1943 DGEQNATFGN
+1943 DGEQNASFGN
-1953 GVFAGAND
+1953 GVFSGTKSLESA
-1961 LQTAALPSMEAL
+1961 TLPSVEKL
-1973 GHSTFRAAASIK
+1973 GLSTFRGSASIK
-1985 KVVFGARSTATGDYT
+1985 TVIFGVRSTVTGDYT
-2000 FASTP
+2000 FAGTP
-2005 IEKAAY
+2005 IKKVAY
-2011 SDGESLETGVT
+2011 SDGEPLPTGVT
-2022 LRAGQTA
+2022 LRVGQTA
-2029 LGEGVFYDAAS
+2029 LGEGLFYEAS
-2040 LTEITLASSLTE
+2040 LLTEIVLASSVKE
-2052 IGDYAFYG
+2052 IGNYAFFN
-2060 AKKLAAANLENVLYV
+2060 AKKLTIANLENVETI

-2082 TALGTLNLASVKTVG
+2082 TALTALDLASVKTIG

-2104 EKTAYT
+2104 GTTKYM
-2110 SLAIPTVEKIG
+2110 SLSIPAVETIG
-2121 AFAFFGGAEEAVVLP
+2121 AFAFLGGMETALALP
-2136 QTVKEIGV
+2136 QSVKEIGM
-2144 GAFAS
+2144 GAFAACK
-2149 SNNLKAITFAGAGG
+2149 NLTAITFADVSG
-2163 EAATENGAFFVE
+2163 EAVTENGSFFVE
-2175 NGVLYRYLNE
+2175 NGVLYRYLND
-2185 EKTSFAVLCYPAA
+2185 EKTQFAVLCYPGA
-2198 LEGVVPVLENQ
+2198 LSGVAQEGTGRKQ
-2209 DGAQQP
+2209 
-2215 TAAKKEYKIKEG
+2215 YKIKEG
-2227 TARVEAYAFYG
+2227 TARVEAYSFYG
-2238 LKTGMLD
+2238 LKAGVLNT
-2245 KIVIPYSVKAI
+2245 IVIPYSVKAI
-2256 GDGAFFASEV
+2256 GDGAFYASGV

-2277 VLETSYRADVEAAIE
+2277 VLETSYRADVEESIE
-2292 ALANDS
+2292 ALANAS

-2304 GYYYSNFQTDI
+2304 GYYYSNFQTDL
-2315 YNYTSYVGNKSDLII
+2315 YNYTSYVGKKSDLII
-2330 HYPTNGK
+2330 NYPTNGK
-2337 GYDSYIYRLYFGTK
+2337 GYDTYIYRLYFGAK
-2351 KKLGVMMTDD
+2351 KKTGVMMTDD
-2361 TRACLGLVSALTS
+2361 TRACLALVNALASAD
-2374 AEEVATWLN
+2374 EVATWLDWDAN
-2383 WNADDAEK
+2383 DAEK
-2391 KQLVEAFSAQVKAAR
+2391 KQRVEAFSEQVKEAR
-2406 AGYNNVLKD
+2406 ASYNNVLKD

-2424 ENGAKLLAIE
+2424 ANGAKLLAIE
-2434 EQLRAVKAHF
+2434 EQLRAVKKHF
-2444 NIPVYVTTVATAKTS
+2444 NIPVYVTTVATSKTS
-2459 AHKAIYT
+2459 AHKATYT

-2480 TYDDGSTTELT
+2480 TYDDGSTTDLT
-2491 PESGALTL
+2491 PESGLLTLQGEGVALT
-2499 KDEGAILTPY
+2499 KY

-2524 SAYVVI
+2524 TAYVVI

-2544 EEANVMRNVLIY
+2544 EEANVMKNVLIY
-2556 GGAAM
+2556 GGVAM
-2561 ALVGGLGVC
+2561 ALVGVLGVF
-2570 VMLMIGKRRE
+2570 VMFVIKKRKLA
-2580 VKALAA
+2580 KATLTVTETQPIDT
-2586 ASAIEPFDEKE
+2586 SD
-2597 NAEAAISDAEEKKE
+2597 NAEVATTDGEDVQE

>member
-1 MKKLY
+1 
-6 NIYVLLY
+6 
-13 HVSVCPFCG
+13 
-22 YFGGPMKKSVKR
+22 MKKSVKR
-34 VLCAALS
+34 VLCGVLA
-41 CSLACTLATEQALR
+41 CSLSCTLAAEHVLR
-55 LFTNGAEGTTTA
+55 LFANGSAGTTTA
-67 LSAAFENVT
+67 LSASFENVT

-92 VLQAQNAPTYETRTV
+92 VLKAESTPTYETRTV

-112 GENAVEAAEGKSV
+112 GENAIEAAGGESV
-125 SSYLRSF
+125 SSYLRTF
-132 SGQKT
+132 SGRKT
-137 VADIQDEQNAFL
+137 VSDIQDEQNAFL
-149 RKLTKKGISYKLER
+149 RKLTKKGIAYKLER

-170 AVAIEINTKYVS
+170 AVAIEVNTKHVS

-201 PDTIKSSAAEVTNQT
+201 PDTIKSSSAEVTNQT

-257 TLPEGAAWDEAYVA
+257 TVPNDPAWDENYVS
-271 KIMADNVLTAETKSG
+271 KIMANHDLAAETKSG
-286 SLSASDVYVSAKVP
+286 RLSVSDVYVSAKVP

-348 GNGVWDNGEQAVTF
+348 GNGIWDTDEQAVTF

-389 TPEDIIAALEDCVTL
+389 TPDDIIAALEDCVTL

-419 TTTND
+419 TTTDD

-490 SGQQSPYMFRDS
+490 SGQKSPYMFRDS
-502 DGDGVLDENETA
+502 DGNGKLDENETA

-530 AGRMLGDK
+530 AGRMLGES

-551 TGSAAD
+551 TGTAAD
-557 YTTQT
+557 YTMQT
-562 QRLLSQTD
+562 QRLLAQTD

-593 AMEMGAAAV
+593 AMEMGAGAV
-602 IVYNNVAGMIRMNLG
+602 IVYNNVAGLIRMNLG
-617 EIDNPCPAVS
+617 EIENPCPAVS

-634 ALADI
+634 ALADV
-639 NGDNK
+639 NGDGK
-644 RDYNGVGKIVVSKD
+644 RDYNGVGKIVVSKN

-719 SYIQSN
+719 SYIKSD
-725 AALASLTENDPVKIN
+725 ATLSALTENDPVKIN
-740 RLANQM
+740 RLANQL

-779 NTAAYLFTDNAESDY
+779 KTTAYLFTDNQESDY
-794 RPKLELGDDKERTG
+794 RPKLELGDDKDRTG
-808 VYENMNF
+808 VYENMSF
-815 SLKNFGTR
+815 SLKNFGGN
-823 ALSFKTSELVLTETV
+823 ALTFTTSQLVLTETV

-846 EQAYALNP
+846 EQAYALSP
-854 KRVEWQV
+854 KTVEWQV
-861 VGDGVQFNAA
+861 SGDGVAFNSA
-871 TGELTVQAGK
+871 TGELTVGAGK

-886 VTIELSEQDKNYLE
+886 VKIELSDDDKAYLE

-949 DYTAFEISES
+949 DYTAFEISAS
-959 EQDASVLE
+959 QQDASVLE

-977 TQPYSMYYN
+977 TQPYAMYYN
-986 NKYILPMGSYVY
+986 EKYILPMGGYVY
-998 LLDENDEKMYT
+998 LLDDNDEKMYT

-1024 DDETSN
+1024 EDEASN

-1047 ARVVKYKMYDAQTGE
+1047 ARQVNYKLYDAQTGE
-1062 LILDDYINRVGKAYS
+1062 LILEDYINRVGKAYS
-1077 GGGSPTPANV
+1077 GGGTPTPANV
-1087 ELELF
+1087 ELELR

-1098 AANGQYRMEFEFF
+1098 AANGQYRMDFEFF
-1111 TDTPAE
+1111 TDTPAD
-1117 GERAPEENTYSF
+1117 GEKAPVENTYSF
-1129 SFTVDYEAPVLEN
+1129 SFTVDYEAPILEN

-1249 SAANAAQTPDDGFAL
+1249 AAANAAQTPDNGFEL
-1264 ASGQS
+1264 AAG
-1269 EITLGIYQTHKVTL
+1269 EEELTLGIYQTHKVAL
-1283 KNIGSANLSNYVWS
+1283 NNIGEANLSNYVWS
-1297 SVNPT
+1297 SNKPW
-1302 IADVRNGE
+1302 IADVKNGE
-1310 IVGLKAGETTIF
+1310 IVGLQAGEAEIS
-1322 VSDPDKDPK
+1322 VSDPDKDEN
-1331 KVHEIHVTV
+1331 KVREIHVTV
-1340 TEVQTGSLV
+1340 TGEQVGTLV
-1349 SVPTLSF
+1349 SVPTISF
-1356 GVVKTNTE
+1356 GVIKTSTE

-1370 GVVSVSAGQ
+1370 GVVRVNAGQ
-1379 TIPLKIQADPWY
+1379 EIELSIQTDPWY
-1391 HPMTGLTFKWSSTDE
+1391 HPMTNLSLKWSSTDE
-1406 SVATVDQNGVVQTL
+1406 SVATVDQNGVVKTL
-1420 KKGTAIIGA
+1420 KKGMAIIGA
-1429 TVLRD
+1429 TVIRD
-1434 GVETRYFTNVTLRVQ
+1434 GVETRYFANVSLRVQ

-1521 KALEEIYFVSE
+1521 KALEEVYFVSE
-1532 KHRQTAGEA
+1532 KHRQTAGQA
-1541 DDTSIDFSDLSLIH
+1541 DDTSIDFSDLSLVH

-1582 FLNCEKLEQIVDLPS
+1582 FLNCEKLVQIVDMPS

-1612 TSADLSGLHVSGEN
+1612 TSLDLSGLHVSGEN

-1631 VSLHTVITDR
+1631 VSLQTIETGT
-1641 FTAIGKNMFVGCVGL
+1641 FTAIGKNMFAGCVGL
-1656 REKISLSA
+1656 RQPITLRT

-1675 VNLKGVKLEASNVE
+1675 VNLKGVKLEVSNVE

-1699 TGLKSGFEI
+1699 SKLTGSFAI
-1708 DFNLNT
+1708 DWNGHT
-1714 VKTIGSGAF
+1714 VRSLGNGAF

-1734 FTLPDGLVSI
+1734 FTLPDGLISI
-1744 GENVFEDCQ
+1744 GENVFEHCV

-1764 LNSAKL
+1764 LGNAKL
-1770 RGAAFKGLNVT
+1770 LGAAFKGLNVT
-1781 VADGSTDY
+1781 VMQGSTKL
-1789 AALQGVIFALENGE
+1789 AEENGVIYALENGV
-1803 PKKIVYVNDNA
+1803 KNKIVYVNDNA
-1814 CSGVAGILDLS
+1814 SSGVAGTLDLS
-1825 ALALNEIGD
+1825 ASGVTEIGE
-1834 YAFAGVK
+1834 YAFAGVE
-1841 GITEVIFP
+1841 GITDVSLP
-1849 ASLTEIGEG
+1849 ATLAVIGEG
-1858 AFAESSVS
+1858 AFADSSIKS
-1866 KMNFNGAAIGEI
+1866 ILFNGAQITEI
-1878 PTRAFYGA
+1878 PARAFAGA
-1886 KIESL
+1886 KIESI
-1891 ALPASVSKIGDYA
+1891 ALPASVSKIGEYA
-1904 FTGSALKS
+1904 FMGSALKS
-1912 IVTET
+1912 IVTENE
-1917 QSELVGIVSVGD
+1917 SALVGIVSVGD

-1934 SSLTAIVFT
+1934 SSLTSIAFT
-1943 DGEQNATFGN
+1943 NHEATFGN
-1953 GVFAGAND
+1953 GVFAGAKN
-1961 LQTAALPSMEAL
+1961 LESATLPSLTEL
-1973 GHSTFRAAASIK
+1973 GYSTFEGAMRVK
-1985 KVVFGARSTATGDYT
+1985 TVVFGENSTTTGDYT
-2000 FASTP
+2000 FVYTS
-2005 IEKAAY
+2005 IEEAAY
-2011 SDGESLETGVT
+2011 SETALSTGVT
-2022 LRAGQTA
+2022 LRAGQTV
-2029 LGEGVFYDAAS
+2029 LGEGLFYNAAA
-2040 LTEITLASSLTE
+2040 LTKITLDSSVTE

-2060 AKKLAAANLENVLYV
+2060 ARKLASANLENVETI
-2075 GDYAFYD
+2075 GDYAFYN
-2082 TALGTLNLASVKTVG
+2082 TALLALDLASAKSVG
-2097 TFAFAAS
+2097 AFAFAAD
-2104 EKTAYT
+2104 KKANYT
-2110 SLAIPTVEKIG
+2110 SVSIPTIETIG
-2121 AFAFFGGAEEAVVLP
+2121 MFAFLGGEETAVALP
-2136 QTVKEIGV
+2136 QSVQEIGV

-2149 SNNLKAITFAGAGG
+2149 SANLNAITFADVSG
-2163 EAATENGAFFVE
+2163 ETVSKNDFFFVE
-2175 NGVLYRYLNE
+2175 NGVLYRYLND
-2185 EKTSFAVLCYPAA
+2185 EKTQFAILCYPAA
-2198 LEGVVPVLENQ
+2198 L
-2209 DGAQQP
+2209 DGG
-2215 TAAKKEYKIKEG
+2215 TAKEYKIKDG
-2227 TARVEAYAFYG
+2227 TARVEAYSFYR
-2238 LKTGMLD
+2238 LKTGALNT
-2245 KIVIPYSVKAI
+2245 IVIPYSVKAI
-2256 GDGAFFASEV
+2256 GNAAFFASGV

-2277 VLETSYRADVEAAIE
+2277 VLETAYRQDVAEAIE
-2292 ALANDS
+2292 ALANAS
-2298 TVAFYK
+2298 TLSFYK

-2315 YNYTSYVGNKSDLII
+2315 YNYTDYVGDKSELTIN
-2330 HYPTNGK
+2330 YPTNGK
-2337 GYDSYIYRLYFGTK
+2337 GYDTYIYRLYFGAK
-2351 KKLGVMMTDD
+2351 NQLGVKMTDD
-2361 TRACLGLVSALTS
+2361 TRACLALVSALAS
-2374 AEEVATWLN
+2374 ADEVATWLN
-2383 WNADDAEK
+2383 WSADDAEK
-2391 KQLVEAFSAQVKAAR
+2391 KAFVEAFSKQVKAAR
-2406 AGYNNVLKD
+2406 ASYNNVLKD
-2415 EAQAAIFGE
+2415 EAQAAIFGA

-2434 EQLRAVKAHF
+2434 EQLRAVKTHF
-2444 NIPVYVTTVATAKTS
+2444 NIPVYVTAVATAKTS
-2459 AHKAIYT
+2459 THKATYI
-2466 EGEKFDWTGLVITV
+2466 EGEKFDWTGLVITI
-2480 TYDDGSTTELT
+2480 TYDDGSTKDVT
-2491 PESGALTL
+2491 PASGLLTL
-2499 KDEGAILTPY
+2499 KDDGVALTLY
-2509 DSYVIVEYT
+2509 DSYVVVEYT
-2518 ENGKTK
+2518 ENGTTK
-2524 SAYVVI
+2524 SAYIVI
-2530 TVNERELSSIEKYP
+2530 TVNEKGLSSVEEKP
-2544 EEANVMRNVLIY
+2544 EEVNVMKNVLIF
-2556 GGAAM
+2556 GGAAIVLLG
-2561 ALVGGLGVC
+2561 AIGVVAILV
-2570 VMLMIGKRRE
+2570 INKRKR
-2580 VKALAA
+2580 VKVSVATDMVE
-2586 ASAIEPFDEKE
+2586 ASDLDEATQTLDVE
-2597 NAEAAISDAEEKKE
+2597 AEEKSENAATSDGTETQE